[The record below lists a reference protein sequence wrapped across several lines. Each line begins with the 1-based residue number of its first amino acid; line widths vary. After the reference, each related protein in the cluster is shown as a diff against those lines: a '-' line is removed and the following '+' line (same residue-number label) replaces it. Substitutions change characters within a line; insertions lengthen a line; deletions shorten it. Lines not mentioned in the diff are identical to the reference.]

1 MVAPADPASRRRADI
16 REAMGKIFAKQWEDE
31 KEEMIQ
37 TGELSIPT
45 VLDERGAIATFIV
58 KVGY

>member
-1 MVAPADPASRRRADI
+1 
-16 REAMGKIFAKQWEDE
+16 MGKIFAKQWEDE

-37 TGELSIPT
+37 AGELSIPT
-45 VLDERGAIATFIV
+45 LPDERRATATFIV

>member
-1 MVAPADPASRRRADI
+1 
-16 REAMGKIFAKQWEDE
+16 MGKFFAKQWEGE

-45 VLDERGAIATFIV
+45 LPDERRALATFIV

>member
-1 MVAPADPASRRRADI
+1 
-16 REAMGKIFAKQWEDE
+16 MGRIFAKQWEDE

-45 VLDERGAIATFIV
+45 LPDERKAIATFIV